1 MDKCLTKTCTNT
13 QATVKE
19 YKGLCVKCYSSA
31 KKLVA
36 SGATTWERLGEM
48 GLAIVPKNNDP
59 FLEQF
64 HKENKT

>member
-13 QATVKE
+13 QANVKE

-36 SGATTWERLGEM
+36 SGATTWERLGEV
-48 GLAIVPKNNDP
+48 GLARTVP
-59 FLEQF
+59 
-64 HKENKT
+64 